1 MFCRV
6 ISYIARS
13 PLFNALFIQQTMDS
27 HQNEIKIEDLDID
40 TLQEMLKYIY
50 AGTIDKLSTRSGRL
64 LEAAEKYQ
72 LPELK
77 RICEVWN
84 KCSLE

>member
-1 MFCRV
+1 MLIHNSTCTL
-6 ISYIARS
+6 YQCLAK
-13 PLFNALFIQQTMDS
+13 
-27 HQNEIKIEDLDID
+27 KIEDLDID